1 MTYERF
7 KSIEFTKSQ
16 ENLEIDQF
24 IINHRTEC
32 STFVLY
38 NFVANSLIYLKRGFP
53 DADIGMESM
62 K

>member
-53 DADIGMESM
+53 DEDIGMESM